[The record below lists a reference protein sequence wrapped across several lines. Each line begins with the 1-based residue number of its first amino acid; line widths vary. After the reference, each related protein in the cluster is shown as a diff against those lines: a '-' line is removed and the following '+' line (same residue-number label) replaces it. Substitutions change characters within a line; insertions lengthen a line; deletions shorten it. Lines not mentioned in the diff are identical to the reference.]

1 MKLKKGKSSI
11 PILFDGNVEVSDVSQ
26 KAHLLNTRLVK
37 NFNYSL
43 APLSHPCV
51 SDNLGPLPDDLV
63 CSEDDILNMLS
74 KLLTSKATGPDGIS
88 GRMLRETCYPLVS
101 SITRLFNLSLE
112 IPAEW
117 KVAQVCPIPKS
128 SESSNPDNYRPI
140 SLLCIVSKLLER
152 HVRDC
157 LIDFLERKAVLS
169 PNQWGLLRAGQQL
182 VLWSSSLTVGI
193 DHLSRGMMFVLFF
206 WISVKPSTK
215 FPPTTVKQVT

>member
-1 MKLKKGKSSI
+1 M
-11 PILFDGNVEVSDVSQ
+11 
-26 KAHLLNTRLVK
+26 
-37 NFNYSL
+37 
-43 APLSHPCV
+43 

-74 KLLTSKATGPDGIS
+74 KLLTSKATGSDGIS

-101 SITRLFNLSLE
+101 SITRLFNLSLEIGE

-157 LIDFLERKAVLS
+157 LEKKAVLS
-169 PNQWGLLRAGQQL
+169 PNQWGFIKGRSTTGAL
-182 VLWSSSLTVGI
+182 VELIDSWHRSLEQGHDVCA
-193 DHLSRGMMFVLFF
+193 VFF
-206 WISVKPSTK
+206 GS
-215 FPPTTVKQVT
+215 Q